1 MSGPS
6 GGGVGLGVLSRSG
19 PAMAMVTGSHLH
31 GLVGAAVGGVASSLA
46 MTDSAIRDVAP
57 VPNVLADGVGLA
69 LVGGPLSRF
78 DVALDGVS
86 VERVHEA
93 GIVLED
99 AAGTLERV
107 SVHEVFPQAAD
118 RLGGTGVS
126 IQAGAQTSIPDVV
139 IRASSTLATPLFGIL
154 AADAHVL
161 VEGSAIRRGVPSS
174 GGDILGDGVVVV
186 SFDLDAVLSMSRS
199 WVEGHNRA
207 GVSNFAAT
215 ASVGESVL
223 ECNTVDLDG
232 EETASG
238 AFSFT
243 DEGNNRC
250 GCDGQ
255 TVVCKVQSTN
265 LSPPTPP

>member
-1 MSGPS
+1 M
-6 GGGVGLGVLSRSG
+6 
-19 PAMAMVTGSHLH
+19 
-31 GLVGAAVGGVASSLA
+31 
-46 MTDSAIRDVAP
+46 
-57 VPNVLADGVGLA
+57 
-69 LVGGPLSRF
+69 
-78 DVALDGVS
+78 
-86 VERVHEA
+86 
-93 GIVLED
+93 
-99 AAGTLERV
+99 
-107 SVHEVFPQAAD
+107 
-118 RLGGTGVS
+118 
-126 IQAGAQTSIPDVV
+126 V